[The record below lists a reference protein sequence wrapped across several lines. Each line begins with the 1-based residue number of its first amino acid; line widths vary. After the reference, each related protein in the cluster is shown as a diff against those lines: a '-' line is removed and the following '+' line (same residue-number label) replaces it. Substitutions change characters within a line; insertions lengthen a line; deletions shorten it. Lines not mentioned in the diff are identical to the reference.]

1 MPENNEKDIRAAAVI
16 ASAAIAIGF
25 VVYWGLEIQAV
36 REMLKLAYG

>member
-1 MPENNEKDIRAAAVI
+1 MAEKNERDIHAAAVI
-16 ASAAIAIGF
+16 ASLAIATAF